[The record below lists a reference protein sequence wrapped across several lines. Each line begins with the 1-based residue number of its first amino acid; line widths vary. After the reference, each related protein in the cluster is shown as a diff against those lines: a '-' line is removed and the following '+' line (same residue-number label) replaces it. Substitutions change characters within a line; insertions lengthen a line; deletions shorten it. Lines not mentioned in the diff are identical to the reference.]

1 MMKATIAD
9 TATGRIHDS
18 VLVATGTSHIEPVQ
32 PSRHS
37 QKHSLLITF
46 IDPPLPHWSR
56 VQNIGSVVV
65 VDTFT
70 VFAAC
75 VVVLGLE
82 GVVIDAVV

>member
-1 MMKATIAD
+1 MMKATMAD
-9 TATGRIHDS
+9 TATGSIHDS

-46 IDPPLPHWSR
+46 IDPPLPHWSK
-56 VQNIGSVVV
+56 VQKMGCVVV

-70 VFAAC
+70 VFGAS
-75 VVVLGLE
+75 VVVLGVE
-82 GVVIDAVV
+82 VDVVM